1 MLTPN
6 QPLLPIQHVNKPIL
20 CRPYEEPTAHWVYDT
35 TTGAASQIPGRRPAS
50 YWYKTERTGS
60 AQRDLFAEEER
71 DDLPLVNALRD
82 DVRRWRQ
89 AHYEGAT
96 PVTKHLL
103 AYWTRNDRPR
113 RLFFC
118 QCEAVET
125 IIYLTEILASG
136 RRPRW
141 TPKLQM
147 DDYQRLSKGEQP
159 SFVGSTVL
167 RVFPSLVDIPN
178 VGATHASPLQRYG
191 CKMATGS

>member
-6 QPLLPIQHVNKPIL
+6 QPLLPIQPVNKPIL
-20 CRPYEEPTAHWVYDT
+20 CRPYEEPAAHWVYDT
-35 TTGAASQIPGRRPAS
+35 STGAASPMPGRRPAS

-60 AQRDLFAEEER
+60 AQRDLFAKEER

-96 PVTKHLL
+96 PVTKQLL
-103 AYWTRNDRPR
+103 AHWTHSDRPR

-125 IIYLTEILASG
+125 ILYLTEILASG

-141 TPKLQM
+141 TPKLRM
-147 DDYQRLSKGEQP
+147 DDYQRLCKACAKASSRHSSQERMP
-159 SFVGSTVL
+159 
-167 RVFPSLVDIPN
+167 VFSL
-178 VGATHASPLQRYG
+178 AS
-191 CKMATGS
+191 